1 MEHINRIEIQGE
13 VGNIRTQTIF
23 DQQVAN
29 MSVMTQEFYKSKE
42 DMVIADTTWHNV
54 VVWQDK
60 SLSDLSK
67 VEKGSKVRVVGR
79 LRQMKYTDANGMEKV
94 HFLNKVDEKDL
105 LNVMA
110 EEEVEEYLSQT
121 ENAEIVPEDEDVL
134 NEPEL
139 EQTEPV
145 ETEPEI
151 VGLPPVTSLLLI
163 SGVLGI
169 GSLVGYLYLKKKKAV
184 RPAEASA
191 DNEEDE
197 DIPEDLDETE
207 FDDEDLDVD
216 EEE

>member
-67 VEKGSKVRVVGR
+67 VEKGTKVRVVGR

-94 HFLNKVDEKDL
+94 YY
-105 LNVMA
+105 
-110 EEEVEEYLSQT
+110 EVLASVFR
-121 ENAEIVPEDEDVL
+121 IIED
-134 NEPEL
+134 
-139 EQTEPV
+139 
-145 ETEPEI
+145 
-151 VGLPPVTSLLLI
+151 
-163 SGVLGI
+163 
-169 GSLVGYLYLKKKKAV
+169 
-184 RPAEASA
+184 
-191 DNEEDE
+191 
-197 DIPEDLDETE
+197 
-207 FDDEDLDVD
+207 
-216 EEE
+216 